1 VRSEDHSERFGF
13 CIANRISFGAKSD
26 HGVNPR
32 SALCGQPAGKRN
44 RGREDCAAA
53 YPCENIRRGHFS
65 PVILNQSEATPRYES
80 ADGEPNRKQTR
91 ALIRDELNDL
101 SRCCSQ
107 GTANSEFALTSCDL
121 QREQSIQADGG

>member
-1 VRSEDHSERFGF
+1 MGGLAFASRTPL
-13 CIANRISFGAKSD
+13 SFGAKSN

-32 SALCGQPAGKRN
+32 GALCGQPAGKRN

-53 YPCENIRRGHFS
+53 YPGENIRRGHFS
-65 PVILNQSEATPRYES
+65 PVILNQSEASPRYES

-91 ALIRDELNDL
+91 ALIGDELDNL
-101 SRCCSQ
+101 SRCRSQ
-107 GTANSEFALTSCDL
+107 GAANSEFALTSCNL